1 MRETYLKKNK
11 ENYENKR
18 QAIQTNL
25 ENKRNEL
32 CMIEEKLN

>member
-11 ENYENKR
+11 ENYANKK
-18 QAIQTNL
+18 QAIQMNL